1 MICKSAHPLIAAL
14 FLATWT
20 ASVAEPGDRLSLHTR
35 RRVEISPG
43 SGVYRV
49 VEETRGWDAKRT
61 AIVICDM
68 WDRHWCKGASRRV
81 AEMAPRINDVVV
93 AARGRGILV
102 IHAPSDTMKYY
113 EGTPERELALK
124 APVAVPSVPLL
135 KWCKLDPGREAP
147 LPIDDSD

>member
-1 MICKSAHPLIAAL
+1 MICKSAYPLIAAL

-20 ASVAEPGDRLSLHTR
+20 ASVAEPGERLSLHTR

-68 WDRHWCKGASRRV
+68 WDQHWCKSAAASGSGALANGAVRARSRC
-81 AEMAPRINDVVV
+81 
-93 AARGRGILV
+93 G
-102 IHAPSDTMKYY
+102 
-113 EGTPERELALK
+113 
-124 APVAVPSVPLL
+124 VPL
-135 KWCKLDPGREAP
+135 
-147 LPIDDSD
+147 